1 MSANQFYYVQ
11 IEPKNTGEYYRI
23 DRFLNYRA
31 LLNFKIEDLV
41 EYYDMFLEVS
51 CPLQV
56 MKIINNLHSIIN
68 QARQACS

>member
-11 IEPKNTGEYYRI
+11 IELKNTGEYYRI